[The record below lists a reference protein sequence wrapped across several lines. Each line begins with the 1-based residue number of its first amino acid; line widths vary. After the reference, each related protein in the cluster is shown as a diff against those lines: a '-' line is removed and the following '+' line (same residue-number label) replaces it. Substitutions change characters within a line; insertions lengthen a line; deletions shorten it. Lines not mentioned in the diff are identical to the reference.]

1 MITNNNSDISIYF
14 GSDKKAT
21 VSVSA
26 TKGTLTIQELAK
38 NVEIGTDKLSS
49 EDINNLRQVNIEFF
63 ELTTLYRFINQLK
76 NIKNNFTDLDSE
88 NKLICEEFDRNEN
101 IVGIL
106 SDEKES
112 GERKIIVISKLK
124 MIFYKT
130 QSIDVLLRSLE
141 VIERNW
147 RDPNGTYYL
156 AC

>member
-1 MITNNNSDISIYF
+1 MITNKGRDITIFF
-14 GSDKKAT
+14 GTDKNAT

-38 NVEIGTDKLSS
+38 DVEIGTDKLSP
-49 EDINNLRQVNIEFF
+49 EDIKNLPKVMIEFY
-63 ELTTLYRFINQLK
+63 ELPTLYSFINKLQ
-76 NIKNNFTDLDSE
+76 NVKNNFTDLNFE
-88 NKLICEEFDRNEN
+88 NKFTFEEFDKSEN
-101 IVGIL
+101 IEGVF

-112 GERKIIVISKLK
+112 GEPKIIVISTLK

-130 QSIDVLLRSLE
+130 QSIDVLLRSLS

>member
-26 TKGTLTIQELAK
+26 KKGTLTIQELAK

>member
-1 MITNNNSDISIYF
+1 MITNKGRDITIFF
-14 GSDKKAT
+14 GTDKNAT

-38 NVEIGTDKLSS
+38 DVEIGTDKLSP
-49 EDINNLRQVNIEFF
+49 EDIKNLPKVMIEFS
-63 ELTTLYRFINQLK
+63 ELPTLYSFINKLQ
-76 NIKNNFTDLDSE
+76 NVKNNFTDLNFE
-88 NKLICEEFDRNEN
+88 NKFIYEEFDKNEN
-101 IVGIL
+101 IAGIL
-106 SDEKES
+106 SDEKKS
-112 GERKIIVISKLK
+112 GEPKIIVISTLK

-130 QSIDVLLRSLE
+130 QSIDVLLRSLS